1 MEVKKAINSINYAT
15 NKKLKQYNDK
25 LDCIITM
32 LENNLDINIS
42 IFDYLKV
49 NNSKIEKK
57 IKKLDE
63 QLKSFKLNN
72 KKFEADDDDDDEN

>member
-57 IKKLDE
+57 IAYHIL
-63 QLKSFKLNN
+63 
-72 KKFEADDDDDDEN
+72 

>member
-42 IFDYLKV
+42 IFDYLKF
-49 NNSKIEKK
+49 NNSKI
-57 IKKLDE
+57 
-63 QLKSFKLNN
+63 
-72 KKFEADDDDDDEN
+72 